1 MPVSLWRN
9 IFRKIAADHSTTWMT
24 YVGSGRIS
32 PISQQSHLFMR
43 SYQFVLT
50 KVTVY
55 CMVCQT
61 AHWSNYNV
69 CRMPVLDWYLLRVD
83 CHITPLVIKLHWL
96 PIHSRIVFKI
106 LLLTFKILHGTA
118 LTYLESLISLKP
130 QSCYNLRRSSDTL
143 LLKQPAFISKATLGD
158 RSFTWAALKLWNALP
173 FEVRDSKS
181 LYIFKSKLQTHLF
194 RLAFLS

>member
-9 IFRKIAADHSTTWMT
+9 IFRKFTAHHSTIWIT
-24 YVGSGRIS
+24 YVWSGSIL
-32 PISQQSHLFMR
+32 PISQQSHLFIL

-61 AHWSNYNV
+61 ANWSNYNV
-69 CRMPVLDWYLLRVD
+69 CKMPVLDWYLVRVD
-83 CHITPLVIKLHWL
+83 CHITPLLIKLRWS

-106 LLLTFKILHGTA
+106 FLLTFKILHGTA

-130 QSCYNLRRSSDTL
+130 QSWYNLRRSTDTL
-143 LLKQPAFISKATLGD
+143 LLKQPGYKSKATLGD
-158 RSFTWAALKLWNALP
+158 RSFTWAAPNLRYTNSFLLLWLLLMEESV
-173 FEVRDSKS
+173 FSD
-181 LYIFKSKLQTHLF
+181 I
-194 RLAFLS
+194 